1 MVESSGLRNLLE
13 ECCDDKSKI
22 DRLRCNFEVHDN
34 QKQVRTNC
42 KIKCKNGHEKRL
54 RPLLFNKN
62 GYYWNQTRPDALSDL
77 TQARQPSV
85 THYTPQTLESQTTQ
99 PSPTETPSPN
109 ILLLVSA
116 PILLIVVLIA
126 VILILRIFWN
136 RRQRRNE
143 RFEDSGEN
151 VLFRQ
156 EGETTRSFS
165 NFRRFN

>member
-62 GYYWNQTRPDALSDL
+62 GYYWNQTRPGPEFYEAWLRKVS
-77 TQARQPSV
+77 SW
-85 THYTPQTLESQTTQ
+85 YTAI
-99 PSPTETPSPN
+99 N
-109 ILLLVSA
+109 I
-116 PILLIVVLIA
+116 
-126 VILILRIFWN
+126 
-136 RRQRRNE
+136 
-143 RFEDSGEN
+143 
-151 VLFRQ
+151 
-156 EGETTRSFS
+156 
-165 NFRRFN
+165 